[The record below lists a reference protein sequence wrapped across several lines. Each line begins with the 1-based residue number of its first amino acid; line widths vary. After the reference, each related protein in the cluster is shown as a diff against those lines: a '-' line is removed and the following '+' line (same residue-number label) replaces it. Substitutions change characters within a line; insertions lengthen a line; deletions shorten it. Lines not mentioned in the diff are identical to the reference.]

1 MGVSLVIHP
10 KNPYVPT
17 SHANVRFF
25 IAYPENAEPVWWFGG
40 GFDLTPF
47 YLLKKILC
55 IGTQWRGTYARHL
68 ANRFIL
74 NSNNGVTNISI

>member
-1 MGVSLVIHP
+1 MP
-10 KNPYVPT
+10 MC
-17 SHANVRFF
+17 AFF

-47 YLLKKILC
+47 YPLKKISC

-68 ANRFIL
+68 ANPVYPEFKQWCDEYFYLKHR
-74 NSNNGVTNISI
+74 NETRGVGGLFF